1 MKRNFFIAIAVT
13 ALMVASTIAQA
24 ADITFSG
31 QIRPRFIMDED
42 ATDTT
47 NLTGATDL
55 DTDKAFVFD
64 TRVRLNAKA
73 NVNANTEVFLQL
85 QSVGNWGVDG
95 ANTGTRQSQGGAA
108 GQSSDTLAD
117 VGFHQ
122 AYLTLKNFGGKA
134 VDAKIGRQEVVLDG
148 HRLFGN
154 TGWTTGAET
163 KDAIRLTHSGG
174 NHTINAIYIAETNS
188 DAVDDDVN
196 QNGHMYVLHTNTQGV
211 LGGALSGY
219 FVYLNDSSADAEV
232 SSEQNWFTIGAR
244 QAGKLGSLDYRVE
257 YYHQFGDGAAAANAV
272 AGYGT
277 AVTNSS
283 DIDRD
288 AHMFGIRVGKTL
300 ANVAGKPSLTLWYDR
315 LSGTDD
321 EDVTDSDF
329 GGFDTLSDTG
339 HKFYGFQDFYLSSTG
354 GGTRGLGLQDIA
366 IKTKISP
373 AAGWTAKADMHWFH
387 TAVDA
392 SGDDADTFVTSDG
405 LINGVLETDLGSE
418 LDLTLAHK
426 YDANTKIVLGYSHYW
441 TSATFGQLNAAGG
454 QALTLLTNSAR
465 NADSEWATPVAK
477 PEVHVER
484 VVTLVNQSL

>member
-1 MKRNFFIAIAVT
+1 MIVKLGGDIKMKRNFFLAIAVT

-24 ADITFSG
+24 ADVSFSG
-31 QIRPRFIMDED
+31 QIRPRFTMDED
-42 ATDTT
+42 ATV
-47 NLTGATDL
+47 GTDQ
-55 DTDKAFVFD
+55 TAIFD

-73 NVNANTEVFLQL
+73 NVNANTEVFLQF

-95 ANTGTRQSQGGAA
+95 GDNGTRRSQGGGTNQA
-108 GQSSDTLAD
+108 SDDLAD

-122 AYLTLKNFGGKA
+122 AYLTLKNFGGQS

-148 HRLFGN
+148 HRLFGH

-211 LGGALSGY
+211 LGGGLSGY
-219 FVYLNDSSADAEV
+219 FVYLNDSSADAEL
-232 SSEQNWFTIGAR
+232 SDNDWFTIGAR
-244 QAGKLGSLDYRVE
+244 QAGKLGGLDYRVE
-257 YYHQFGDGAAAANAV
+257 YYHQFGDAGAVANAT
-272 AGYGT
+272 AGYAAT
-277 AVTNSS
+277 AANSS

-288 AHMFGIRVGKTL
+288 AHMVGVRLGKTF
-300 ANVAGKPSLTLWYDR
+300 ASVAGKPSITLWYDR

-321 EDVTDSDF
+321 DDVTGNDF

-339 HKFYGFQDFYLSSTG
+339 HKFYGFQDFYLSSVG
-354 GGTRGLGLQDIA
+354 GGTRGLGLVDIA
-366 IKTKISP
+366 VKAKVSP

-392 SGDDADTFVTSDG
+392 SGGDADTFITADTLVS
-405 LINGVLETDLGSE
+405 GVVEQDLGSE

-426 YDANTKIVLGYSHYW
+426 YDANTKIVFGYSHYW
-441 TSATFGQLNAAGG
+441 TSTAFGQLNNAGG
-454 QALTLLTNSAR
+454 AALTAATSSTR
-465 NADSEWATPVAK
+465 NDDSDWMYVMVDTK
-477 PEVHVER
+477 F
-484 VVTLVNQSL
+484 

>member
-1 MKRNFFIAIAVT
+1 MKRNFILAIAVT

-24 ADITFSG
+24 ADVSFSG
-31 QIRPRFIMDED
+31 QIRPRMVIDQD
-42 ATDTT
+42 TSDTT
-47 NLTGATDL
+47 SNSTA
-55 DTDKAFVFD
+55 FD

-73 NVNANTEVFLQL
+73 NVNANTEVFLQM
-85 QSVGNWGVDG
+85 QSIGTWGNNDG
-95 ANTGTRQSQGGAA
+95 DNGTRVSQGDAA
-108 GQSSDTLAD
+108 SANDALGD

-122 AYLTLKNFGGKA
+122 AYLTLKNFGGSSI
-134 VDAKIGRQEVVLDG
+134 DAKIGRQEVVLDG

-163 KDAIRLTHSGG
+163 KDAIRLTHAGG
-174 NHTINAIYIAETNS
+174 NHTINAIYIAENNNDSIKNDT
-188 DAVDDDVN
+188 N

-219 FVYLNDSSADAEV
+219 FVYTDDDSVDTAGADDRME
-232 SSEQNWFTIGAR
+232 WYTIGAR
-244 QAGKLGSLDYRVE
+244 QAGKLGGLDYRVE
-257 YYHQFGDGAAAANAV
+257 YYHQFGDAGAVANAT
-272 AGYGT
+272 AGYT
-277 AVTNSS
+277 ATVGNSS

-288 AHMFGIRVGKTL
+288 AHMVGVRVGKTFT
-300 ANVAGKPSLTLWYDR
+300 NVAGKPSITFWYDR

-321 EDVTDSDF
+321 EDVTNSDF

-339 HKFYGFQDFYLSSTG
+339 HKFYGFQDFYLSSVG

-366 IKTKISP
+366 VKTKFSP
-373 AAGWTAKADMHWFH
+373 VAGWTAKADMHWFH

-392 SGDDADTFVTSDG
+392 SGTDADTFVTTDP

-454 QALTLLTNSAR
+454 NDLTLASLSTR
-465 NADSEWATPVAK
+465 NADSDWMYVMVDTK
-477 PEVHVER
+477 F
-484 VVTLVNQSL
+484 